1 MGDTVTSQTLSDG
14 TKKSILK
21 FTNVSDGTGESA
33 IKKVD
38 VSELIDAPTTVK
50 ITKIWY
56 ATGGMAVQ
64 MLWDATAD
72 VLAFTVG
79 SDAVGFLDFNP
90 FGGIVNNAGT
100 GITGDLLFTTVG
112 HGAGDTYSIILEV
125 EKL

>member
-1 MGDTVTSQTLSDG
+1 MADTITSQTLFDG
-14 TKKSILK
+14 TRKAILK

-33 IKKVD
+33 VKKVD
-38 VSELIDAPTTVK
+38 VSALIDTPTKVK

-64 MLWDATAD
+64 MLWDATAN

-79 SDAVGFLDFNP
+79 ADAVGFLDFTQ
-90 FGGIVNNAGT
+90 FDGIVNNAGT
-100 GITGDLLFTTVG
+100 GITGDLLFTTIG

-125 EKL
+125 KKI